1 MDVLPGTCSLSD
13 PLISLKE
20 RKQLCD
26 SIASVFA
33 RKPCRGWGAILCCY
47 VPFIFDHK
55 GGFINQEG
63 LQVFVLSRGPYPVIL
78 TSCLDLQFGPE
89 SESTPRRSVRL
100 LYSRSAYNSVFA
112 PLDSEEDAAR
122 FMQALD
128 GTFRAKLPG
137 YASTTVVEDFFYD
150 AFIKIGHVCED

>member
-1 MDVLPGTCSLSD
+1 MALLTKRGFRFSCCHAGL
-13 PLISLKE
+13 
-20 RKQLCD
+20 D
-26 SIASVFA
+26 S
-33 RKPCRGWGAILCCY
+33 
-47 VPFIFDHK
+47 
-55 GGFINQEG
+55 
-63 LQVFVLSRGPYPVIL
+63 
-78 TSCLDLQFGPE
+78 QFGPE
-89 SESTPRRSVRL
+89 SESTPKRSVRL

-137 YASTTVVEDFFYD
+137 YASTTVVGDFFYD